1 MSTVV
6 LTSDNFQKEV
16 LDSGMP
22 VLIDFWAPWCGPCR
36 ALTPVVEEL
45 GQELAGK
52 VKVGKVNVD
61 EQREL
66 AAKFGIMSIPTL
78 MVFRDGKVSGTS
90 LGLKPKEMILKMLE
104 D

>member
-6 LTSDNFQKEV
+6 LTSDNFQKEA
-16 LDSGMP
+16 LDSNIP
-22 VLIDFWAPWCGPCR
+22 VLIDFWAPWCAPCR
-36 ALTPVVEEL
+36 ALTPIVEEV
-45 GQELAGK
+45 GRELSGK

-66 AAKFGIMSIPTL
+66 AARFGIMSIPTL
-78 MVFRDGKVSGTS
+78 TVMKGGKVTGTA
-90 LGLKPKEMILKMLE
+90 LGLRPKEMILKMLE